1 MEKNVVIVHGG
12 FKEAFKENI
21 KKYKLFNLIQGIIL
35 LIIGIS
41 GLFFNSK
48 IFLRLAVYVLPLLL
62 LSYTAKMIIMAL
74 AIRKDDSKSFWIM
87 ICQSILLFISAIYVI
102 FFPFNT
108 LNYLVTGIG
117 VLLVLD
123 SVVKFIYTS
132 GSVYPITSTILG
144 LLCLVFP
151 NEIINIFHKL
161 ALAIILIIGLLK
173 ISAATFA
180 ARIDNVVFKDEKKN
194 KKKKQETTIDKDEEN
209 IIEAEIEE

>member
-1 MEKNVVIVHGG
+1 MEKKVVIVNGG

-21 KKYKLFNLIQGIIL
+21 KKYKLFNLVQGIIL

-62 LSYTAKMIIMAL
+62 LSYTAKNVIMAI
-74 AIRKDDSKSFWIM
+74 AIRKDDPKSFWII

-151 NEIINIFHKL
+151 SQIVNIFYKF

-180 ARIDNVVFKDEKKN
+180 ARFDHVVSEEEKKS
-194 KKKKQETTIDKDEEN
+194 KKKKKETTTNKDEDN